1 MSKDWYLSS
10 SSNYL
15 SGWEN
20 EEFSANKYE
29 IFKEILANSPETYS
43 VSLNDKRVDV
53 IIQTTQDSEV
63 KKVITVLG
71 LLNRGDLILYDNSY
85 WLVNSRPTDNK
96 MNDSATMKQCNSS
109 IKLSTGDIQ
118 VDTGKINEITGK
130 PIKKL
135 VPGESIEIPCV
146 FERTVSVNGSDQP
159 INLPD
164 GQAHITLPYSTNP
177 HLKIGLKTQ
186 FYSEEYIVH
195 DIDYSKVIDGVG
207 TIKLIAKK
215 KVSDNK

>member
-1 MSKDWYLSS
+1 MVIMMRNFKNYHKFNPNQKISFDGRGIFERGLEGFQGEEVFVDGVSVKCLIQSK
-10 SSNYL
+10 SNDGLFRY
-15 SGWEN
+15 
-20 EEFSANKYE
+20 
-29 IFKEILANSPETYS
+29 ILAKPDEIKLGS
-43 VSLNDKRVDV
+43 VVEWDFSNWLIV
-53 IIQTTQDSEV
+53 TQP
-63 KKVITVLG
+63 
-71 LLNRGDLILYDNSY
+71 YDNKIY
-85 WLVNSRPTDNK
+85 KKAEMRL
-96 MNDSATMKQCNSS
+96 CNSS
-109 IKLSTGDIQ
+109 IKLSSGDIY

-130 PIKKL
+130 PIRKL

-146 FERTVSVNGSDQP
+146 FDRTVSVNGSDQP

-177 HLKIGLKTQ
+177 QLKIGLKTQ
-186 FYSEEYIVH
+186 FYSEEFIVH

>member
-29 IFKEILANSPETYS
+29 IFKEILANSPETYN
-43 VSLNDKRVDV
+43 VSLNDKPVDV

-109 IKLSTGDIQ
+109 IKLTTGDIQ

-135 VPGESIEIPCV
+135 VPGENIEIPCV

-177 HLKIGLKTQ
+177 QLKIGLKTQ

-215 KVSDNK
+215 KVSDTK